1 MLMWRLLWE
10 GKGCQVTSCPSP
22 AHKSNFSLWLFP
34 SPKHLFGQKNLVLS
48 PPLKSSGQV
57 LPSGFQEE
65 QVRHLL
71 KLKSRS
77 RHYLAVILP
86 ALIPASLI
94 TSEQFCWYT
103 ASQSVVVA
111 EGCYLCAI
119 AFKVQPQNQLG
130 LSHWSPNSCS
140 GQSCLTLTHS
150 LYRFN

>member
-1 MLMWRLLWE
+1 MWRLLWE
-10 GKGCQVTSCPSP
+10 GKGCPVTSCPSP
-22 AHKSNFSLWLFP
+22 AHKSNLSLWLFP
-34 SPKHLFGQKNLVLS
+34 SPKHLFRQKNLVLS

-86 ALIPASLI
+86 ALIPASVI

-111 EGCYLCAI
+111 EGCYLRAV

-130 LSHWSPNSCS
+130 LSHWSPNS
-140 GQSCLTLTHS
+140 
-150 LYRFN
+150 